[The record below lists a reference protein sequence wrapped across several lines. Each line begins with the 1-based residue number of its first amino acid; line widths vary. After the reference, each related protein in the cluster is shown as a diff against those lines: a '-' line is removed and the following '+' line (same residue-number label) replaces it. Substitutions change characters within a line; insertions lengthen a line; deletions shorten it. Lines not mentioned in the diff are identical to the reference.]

1 MFTKV
6 FLPIY
11 IALGIT
17 VHRFGVG
24 YCRSRN
30 TNLGFELTDGHKKT
44 LNFCSCHT
52 ITVLRFKILVQ
63 NSE

>member
-52 ITVLRFKILVQ
+52 I
-63 NSE
+63 